1 MSNIIIT
8 NAKVIEFYNKYSF
21 DPEEINL
28 LFINLLT
35 EIFENKDSTFNKS
48 LGNHLMEKLSFLD
61 NKIET
66 INKSLRDDK
75 KELSTCFLLQFNE
88 YRNKYIEDMKGILSS
103 NQTQYLSPFFRE
115 MNDKLLYKTQLI
127 LNEVLP
133 KNQEGIMQQFQL
145 SLSKETQKLCDS
157 ALTKDSLNTCMANI
171 QHILQSQENNLQ
183 QVLQNQE
190 KRIESR
196 FFENDRKL
204 TELKE
209 LNCASQT
216 SQVVVQTNVSEILKK
231 FEKSTTKGN
240 VSENI
245 LYNILLS
252 LFPCAEIEYV
262 GNEQKETGDIILTR
276 KDKPKILIENK
287 DHDSKNIPKIDID
300 KFIRDCEIQNCSGI
314 MLAQNR
320 GIANKENFEL
330 QIHKTN
336 VLLYVHEVKF
346 DQDKIKMAVE
356 IVEHFKQQLDVL
368 NKKENNAVIQN
379 EVLELINKEYIAY
392 ANQKNTMSKL
402 LKDYNER
409 MCSCLAD
416 LKLPTLDTYLSKHFA
431 KSFQQNDNVCK
442 YCEKVVLKSMKQHFR
457 YCASKKEFD
466 QQTES
471 D

>member
-1 MSNIIIT
+1 MSSIT
-8 NAKVIEFYNKYSF
+8 LTHPTVIEFYKKYSL
-21 DPEEINL
+21 DPEEINV
-28 LFINLLT
+28 LFITLLS
-35 EIFENKDSTFNKS
+35 EILEGQDSSFNQT

-61 NKIET
+61 KKLDG
-66 INKSLRDDK
+66 INKSLQDDK
-75 KELSTCFLLQFNE
+75 KDLSTSFLIQFSE
-88 YRNKYIEDMKGILSS
+88 YRNKYIDDMNRILSS
-103 NQTQYLSPFFRE
+103 NQTQHLSPFLRE
-115 MNDKLLYKTQLI
+115 MNEQLLNKTQLI
-127 LNEVLP
+127 LNELLP
-133 KNQEGIMQQFQL
+133 KNQEGILQHFQQ
-145 SLSKETQKLCDS
+145 SLSKETQKLTDS
-157 ALTKDSLNTCMANI
+157 TLNKESLNTFMANI
-171 QHILQSQENNLQ
+171 QHILQSQD
-183 QVLQNQE
+183 

-196 FFENDRKL
+196 FLESDRRL

-209 LNCASQT
+209 LNSANQHA
-216 SQVVVQTNVSEILKK
+216 QIDVQNNVSEILKK

-262 GNEQKETGDIILTR
+262 GNEQKESGDIMLTR

-287 DHDSKNIPKIDID
+287 DHDSKNIPKHDID

-356 IVEHFKQQLDVL
+356 IVEHFKQQLDLL
-368 NKKENNAVIQN
+368 NKKENNAVIEN
-379 EVLELINKEYIAY
+379 DVLELINKEYLAY
-392 ANQKNTMSKL
+392 VNQKSSMSKL

-409 MCSCLAD
+409 MSSCLAD

-431 KSFQQNDNVCK
+431 KSFIQNDNVCK
-442 YCEKVVLKSMKQHFR
+442 YCEKVVVKSMKQHYR
-457 YCASKKEFD
+457 YCASKKEFE